1 MVLLRS
7 FKVRFGLII
16 YISVCFNFSIC
27 FSQNDK
33 IPKLQKCCKSDE
45 QLSYFTCERITD
57 NATKSKMIFNDD
69 GKPWWLPSNA
79 FLSSKDGNLIS
90 FYPTNDSNRL
100 GIKYGAKHCDY
111 INEAEFWVFD
121 NDHFIYDNGS
131 LLITSEDKNVTYPS
145 DSYCVDLWFNH
156 TKHGDFFVIL
166 VCPCNRMKCVRK
178 CCNNGMIFK
187 HNENEAWECR
197 STENNSLEWKPEHWR
212 FEKDLRKNVNDYNLI
227 AHVSCLFL
235 AYIGHII
242 IIFAIQLI
250 KYNIVCKIMGFVLQ
264 FSLFASFLW
273 LNIICVNISLAFS
286 QLKPLTNTI
295 QGQSEKNKFLYYSF
309 YVWIITSLLTVITIV
324 AEYSSILPEEFR
336 PGFGENRCWFKG
348 LKPSLLFFHGPM
360 TATLLG
366 NVALFLNTSFH
377 IYMTQRDVAGVTK
390 NVIHVHK
397 GKRNP
402 KNRYRFTIYM
412 KLCFLMGITWIFEV
426 LSVLYY
432 DSLIILWNITDI
444 LNLLRALFIFAL
456 FCCKDKVIRII
467 KARIFKSKNDR
478 HNSSQRSVGN
488 FSKKASLS
496 SIRTSSFQL
505 SRLSISQVVDKNCV
519 Y

>member
-1 MVLLRS
+1 MQKIGDDIKNQTVGESRS
-7 FKVRFGLII
+7 KNLHHDAHKRVREKGISQSEKRNSQREKREEEISQRKKEIPRWRKDDNFYTLTKYPFCKYDKRIHAAEVGNNSISTDFLILNDGGLKLNNTYYPAHSFCAEVAVHNPEKEVPTIFVCSDIGNPLTLKYIIYGII
-16 YISVCFNFSIC
+16 YIIGAIFLF
-27 FSQNDK
+27 
-33 IPKLQKCCKSDE
+33 
-45 QLSYFTCERITD
+45 FT
-57 NATKSKMIFNDD
+57 MFV
-69 GKPWWLPSNA
+69 
-79 FLSSKDGNLIS
+79 
-90 FYPTNDSNRL
+90 
-100 GIKYGAKHCDY
+100 YG
-111 INEAEFWVFD
+111 
-121 NDHFIYDNGS
+121 
-131 LLITSEDKNVTYPS
+131 
-145 DSYCVDLWFNH
+145 
-156 TKHGDFFVIL
+156 FF
-166 VCPCNRMKCVRK
+166 P
-178 CCNNGMIFK
+178 
-187 HNENEAWECR
+187 
-197 STENNSLEWKPEHWR
+197 
-212 FEKDLRKNVNDYNLI
+212 DLRKNVNDYNLI